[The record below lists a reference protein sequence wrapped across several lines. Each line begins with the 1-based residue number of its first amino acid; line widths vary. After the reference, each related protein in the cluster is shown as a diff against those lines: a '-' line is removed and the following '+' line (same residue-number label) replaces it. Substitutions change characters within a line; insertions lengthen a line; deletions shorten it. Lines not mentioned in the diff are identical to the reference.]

1 MHSAELLVRRKLV
14 EQALLLMMT
23 RDLVDREI
31 GSDGIKYVA
40 GENAV
45 TFLSSLSSRYLLN
58 LKVRASWLID
68 MYGDYSDEAFKR
80 VMRRFFDKWVEEFQ
94 QHERSLGARY
104 DSGIV
109 RLPSVLLGVLL
120 GRTESPLAFHSALV

>member
-68 MYGDYSDEAFKR
+68 MYGDYSDEAFKGSC
-80 VMRRFFDKWVEEFQ
+80 DASSTNGL
-94 QHERSLGARY
+94 RSSSSMSEA
-104 DSGIV
+104 
-109 RLPSVLLGVLL
+109 
-120 GRTESPLAFHSALV
+120 